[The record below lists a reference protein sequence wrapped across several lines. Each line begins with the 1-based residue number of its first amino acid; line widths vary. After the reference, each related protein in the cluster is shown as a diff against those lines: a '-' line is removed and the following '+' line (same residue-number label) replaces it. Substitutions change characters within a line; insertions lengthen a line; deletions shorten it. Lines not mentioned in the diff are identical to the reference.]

1 MNKNLI
7 KRAKDFSHVAHDSIG
22 QRRKYSLEPYWTHT
36 DAVAEVVAKFG
47 GTDVQIAAAHLHDY
61 REDVVPKLLAEG
73 RLELLDKLE
82 FDYNKFP
89 KAVREL
95 VDELTDVFTPEAYP
109 DMNRAARHAAEAVR
123 LTTISP
129 EAKTIKLADMFHN
142 TSSIVAEDE
151 GFAKTYL
158 KEKHHVIV
166 GLNGM
171 EGGNPALLKIVRKQ
185 LQESVDKL
193 AIIV

>member
-7 KRAKDFSHVAHDSIG
+7 QRAKNFSHIAHDSIG
-22 QRRKYSLEPYWTHT
+22 QRRKYTNEPYWTHT
-36 DAVAEVVAKFG
+36 DAVAEIVAKFG
-47 GTDVQIAAAHLHDY
+47 GSDIQIAAAHLHDY
-61 REDVVPKLLAEG
+61 REDVVPKLLADM
-73 RLELLDKLE
+73 RLDFLDKLE
-82 FDYNKFP
+82 FEYSKFP
-89 KAVREL
+89 KAVKEL
-95 VDELTDVFTPEAYP
+95 VVELTDVFTPEAYP
-109 DMNRAARHAAEAVR
+109 HQNRAERHAAEAVR
-123 LTTISP
+123 LTTISN

-193 AIIV
+193 NIFV